1 MSKLNRIGNK
11 LGLAGAIGVLL
22 AVGMVANQ
30 LATESTVTAA
40 NYRADRSQRIVES
53 MSAAHLNMRQVQ
65 LAGRAIRLARTPAE
79 VEKGTAELHQFE
91 AIEARELDTALAT
104 AQKPETRE
112 RLQRIKALTGTT
124 PQARGTREGARRSA
138 RADRQAVGDLY

>member
-11 LGLAGAIGVLL
+11 LGLAGAIGILL
-22 AVGMVANQ
+22 AAGMVANQ
-30 LATESTVTAA
+30 IATESTVTAA

-53 MSAAHLNMRQVQ
+53 MSAAHLNMRQAQ

-79 VEKGTAELHQFE
+79 VQKGTAELHHFE

-104 AQKPETRE
+104 AQNE
-112 RLQRIKALTGTT
+112 RKTAENQGADAGLR
-124 PQARGTREGARRSA
+124 RRHEGTREGAGRSA